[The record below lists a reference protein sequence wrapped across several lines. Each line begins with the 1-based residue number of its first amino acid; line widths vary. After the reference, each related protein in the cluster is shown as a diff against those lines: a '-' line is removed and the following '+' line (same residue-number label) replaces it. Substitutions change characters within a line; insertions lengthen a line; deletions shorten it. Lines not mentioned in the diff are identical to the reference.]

1 MLNKL
6 AKDIHKTACDHG
18 WWEEDRPFAEIIALC
33 HSELSEALE
42 EYRNDRPMIYYYKT
56 EDVILRDRLVPWL
69 DIENANGRKL
79 EGIAVE
85 LADTIIRILDYLGR
99 KQVDIEAFRDIKQSM
114 PLDEI
119 HNYTLPELIAESHAY
134 LSYAYKSF
142 LPPNYSVISCI
153 ELIEVWCKHQDIDI
167 WGLVK
172 LKHEFNKG
180 RSFKHGGKKI

>member
-85 LADTIIRILDYLGR
+85 LADTIIRILDYCG
-99 KQVDIEAFRDIKQSM
+99 KEGIDIE
-114 PLDEI
+114 EI
-119 HNYTLPELIAESHAY
+119 LSERRAGNDTYTLPELIAECHYQLAE
-134 LSYAYKSF
+134 AYKAITKMYKH
-142 LPPNYSVISCI
+142 LHLAECI
-153 ELIEVWCKHQDIDI
+153 NLIQFWCSENGINI
-167 WGLVK
+167 EETIRI
-172 LKHEFNKG
+172 KHEYNKG
-180 RSFKHGGKKI
+180 REWKHGGKKI